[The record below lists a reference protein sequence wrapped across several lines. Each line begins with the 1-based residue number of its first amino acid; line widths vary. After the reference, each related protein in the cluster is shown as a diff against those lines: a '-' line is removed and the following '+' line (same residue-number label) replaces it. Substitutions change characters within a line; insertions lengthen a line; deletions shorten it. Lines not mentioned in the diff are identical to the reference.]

1 MSDKLILDNYLLLL
15 KSTVEVYIHG
25 TLESSND
32 DVRKILKNNLDETLK
47 SQEMTYDKM
56 TEYDWYVVNN
66 TSSSNI
72 SEILNKIESNNCK

>member
-1 MSDKLILDNYLLLL
+1 MSDKLLLTNYLMVL
-15 KSTVEVYIHG
+15 KSTIEVYVHG
-25 TLESSND
+25 TIESSND